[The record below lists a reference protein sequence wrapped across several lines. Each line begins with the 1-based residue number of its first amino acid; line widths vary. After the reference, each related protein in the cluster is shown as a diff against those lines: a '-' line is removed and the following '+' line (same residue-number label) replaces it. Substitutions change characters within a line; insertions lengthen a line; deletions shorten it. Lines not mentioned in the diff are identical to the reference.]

1 MLSECNEVR
10 LKTPPLRY
18 YGGKWKIAPWIISY
32 FPAHNTYVE
41 PFGGGAGVLLRKD
54 PSFIEIYND
63 IDLGVVN
70 FFRVLRERPDDL
82 VRVLELTPYSRY
94 EFTHARGGYEDC
106 DDLEKA
112 RRFFIS
118 SSQGRGRGGKLEEGG
133 WQFSSRKSASSPIT
147 KSYVAMIDHL
157 KQVACR
163 LRRVQIECDD
173 ALAVIKRFDDPGALF
188 YIDPPYVADT
198 RCLRWRSDGYVN
210 EYSDDQHRE
219 LSESLHQVSGNVVL
233 SGYPSGLYSD
243 LYRDWNFVEKGVV
256 KNNGSKGREM
266 IWMNRATR
274 QMKLG
279 FGNSQLAVIGEQAQE
294 VV

>member
-1 MLSECNEVR
+1 
-10 LKTPPLRY
+10 
-18 YGGKWKIAPWIISY
+18 
-32 FPAHNTYVE
+32 
-41 PFGGGAGVLLRKD
+41 
-54 PSFIEIYND
+54 
-63 IDLGVVN
+63 
-70 FFRVLRERPDDL
+70 
-82 VRVLELTPYSRY
+82 
-94 EFTHARGGYEDC
+94 
-106 DDLEKA
+106 
-112 RRFFIS
+112 
-118 SSQGRGRGGKLEEGG
+118 
-133 WQFSSRKSASSPIT
+133 
-147 KSYVAMIDHL
+147 MIDHL

-219 LSESLHQVSGNVVL
+219 LSESLHQVRGNVVL

-266 IWMNRATR
+266 IWMNGATR